1 MGKRSQSELDMP
13 ICRRSKSIQAI
24 LSTLLKK
31 VCWRGGDI
39 ELTLEDYTA
48 IEQDLRS
55 QLEKKFDTAAN
66 GQAANKLAIKMV
78 QKVYEPVVKAVD
90 RRYRVIV

>member
-1 MGKRSQSELDMP
+1 M
-13 ICRRSKSIQAI
+13 
-24 LSTLLKK
+24 
-31 VCWRGGDI
+31 
-39 ELTLEDYTA
+39 EDYTA

-66 GQAANKLAIKMV
+66 GQVANKLAIKMV

>member
-1 MGKRSQSELDMP
+1 M
-13 ICRRSKSIQAI
+13 
-24 LSTLLKK
+24 KK

-66 GQAANKLAIKMV
+66 GQVANKLAIKMV